1 MRHLNMLFL
10 ILVLLV
16 SSPIKAE
23 KLRIS
28 SIDWQPYS
36 GRELTNGGIFNQLV
50 TQAFLRAGYDVE
62 YEYVPWGRALARA
75 YNGQVDVVSPIYLSA
90 KRQEKLGFS
99 DAVYRVDSKL
109 ITLAGSTMT
118 FDGTMTSLRPYT
130 IGLLRYSA
138 LAPPLKM
145 AGIQVVE
152 YTEQHQHIG
161 LLLKQRVDALL
172 LASEVFFFQQKIL
185 KPDLAPTTFRVLSP
199 AYSSLDLHI
208 AVSKKRADYQA
219 IIDAFNHGLAAMK
232 ADGTYETLLQQAGI
246 PSVPLAKPPL
256 LPTDTLPSD

>member
-1 MRHLNMLFL
+1 MRHLNVLFL
-10 ILVLLV
+10 ILVLLI
-16 SSPIKAE
+16 SSPITAE
-23 KLRIS
+23 TLRIS

-36 GRELTNGGIFNQLV
+36 GRELTNGGIFNQLI
-50 TQAFLRAGYDVE
+50 TEAFLRAGYDVE

-75 YNGQVDVVSPIYLSA
+75 YNGQVDVVAPIYLSA
-90 KRQEKLGFS
+90 TRQEKLGFS

-109 ITLAGSTMT
+109 ITLADSTMT
-118 FDGTMTSLRPYT
+118 FDGTMASLRPYT

-138 LAPPLKM
+138 LVPPLKM

-161 LLLKQRVDALL
+161 LLLKRRVDALL
-172 LASEVFFFQQKIL
+172 LASEVFFYQQQQHQ
-185 KPDLAPTTFRVLSP
+185 PDLDKSTLRVLTP

-208 AVSKKRADYQA
+208 AVSKKRADYHA
-219 IIDAFNHGLAAMK
+219 IIEAFNHGLAAMK
-232 ADGTYETLLQQAGI
+232 ADGTYEALLQQAGI

-256 LPTDTLPSD
+256 LPVGTAHP